1 MKVRFCSLCLN
12 FILSAI
18 ADRLRPCNR
27 HQLFSGLPLVSV
39 IRGKVS
45 FLLLVILPGI
55 TGFQLHVDENGDV
68 EFNMTLLEYFK
79 NAGGGHG
86 KKN

>member
-1 MKVRFCSLCLN
+1 MIK
-12 FILSAI
+12 
-18 ADRLRPCNR
+18 
-27 HQLFSGLPLVSV
+27 
-39 IRGKVS
+39 GKIG

-86 KKN
+86 KKKFKVINRVIY

>member
-1 MKVRFCSLCLN
+1 M
-12 FILSAI
+12 
-18 ADRLRPCNR
+18 
-27 HQLFSGLPLVSV
+27 
-39 IRGKVS
+39 IRGKIS

-79 NAGGGHG
+79 NGGGGHG